1 MSARV
6 LIVEDE
12 ALLAIDLASV
22 LEDAGFEVV
31 GPATSVTQA
40 LKLVD
45 GPGCDFAILD
55 VNLHDETSEMVAVAL
70 RKQGTPFVFLT
81 GISKDHA
88 LSWFGDVT
96 ILAKPARSETIIDA
110 VQRRMSV
117 GQARDT

>member
-88 LSWFGDVT
+88 LSWFGDVA

-110 VQRRMSV
+110 VQRRISV